1 MEIKKVG
8 VIGCGLMGSGIAQVC
23 AQSGYQTVVSEI
35 NDDLLNKGLGMLKSN
50 LARNVEKGKL
60 PAQERDAILGRL
72 KGTTKMA
79 DFAGCD
85 LVIEVV
91 VENMELKKKI
101 FTDLDKICP
110 PHAILASNTSCLS
123 VIEMAMA
130 TKKPDKVLGMHFF
143 NPVPVMKLLELVR
156 TIASSEETVNT
167 VKAFGKSIDKTVIVA
182 QDMPGFVVNRLL
194 TPYLLDA
201 MRMLE
206 AGLATREDIDQ
217 GMMLGCNHPMGP
229 LTLSDFIGLD
239 TLYFIANIMYEEF
252 KEPRF
257 APPLLLKKMVAAGRL
272 GRKSGRGF
280 YEYK

>member
-8 VIGCGLMGSGIAQVC
+8 VVGCGLMGSGIAQVC

-72 KGTTKMA
+72 KPTTKMA

-101 FTDLDKICP
+101 FADLDKICP

-167 VKAFGKSIDKTVIVA
+167 VKAFGNSIDKTVIVA

-194 TPYLLDA
+194 TPYLFDA

>member
-8 VIGCGLMGSGIAQVC
+8 VVGCGLMGSGIAQVC

-35 NDDLLNKGLGMLKSN
+35 NDDLLNKGMGMLKSN
-50 LARNVEKGKL
+50 LSRNVEKGRL

-167 VKAFGKSIDKTVIVA
+167 VKAFGNSIDKTVIVA

-194 TPYLLDA
+194 TPYLFDA

>member
-1 MEIKKVG
+1 LKRE
-8 VIGCGLMGSGIAQVC
+8 
-23 AQSGYQTVVSEI
+23 
-35 NDDLLNKGLGMLKSN
+35 LL
-50 LARNVEKGKL
+50 GKL
-60 PAQERDAILGRL
+60 DAICKRE
-72 KGTTKMA
+72 TI
-79 DFAGCD
+79 FATNTSSFS
-85 LVIEVV
+85 IAE
-91 VENMELKKKI
+91 
-101 FTDLDKICP
+101 
-110 PHAILASNTSCLS
+110 LASCTTRPEKF
-123 VIEMAMA
+123 V
-130 TKKPDKVLGMHFF
+130 GMHFF

-167 VKAFGKSIDKTVIVA
+167 AKAFGESIDKTVIVA

-194 TPYLLDA
+194 TPYLFDA

-252 KEPRF
+252 KEPGF